1 MPGWINGLVMGILFR
16 PCRAKTRT
24 AALLNSHDM
33 PQMFTKNTISISVNK
48 LLFEG
53 ANMAYSK
60 P

>member
-1 MPGWINGLVMGILFR
+1 MPGWINGLVMG
-16 PCRAKTRT
+16 AKTRT